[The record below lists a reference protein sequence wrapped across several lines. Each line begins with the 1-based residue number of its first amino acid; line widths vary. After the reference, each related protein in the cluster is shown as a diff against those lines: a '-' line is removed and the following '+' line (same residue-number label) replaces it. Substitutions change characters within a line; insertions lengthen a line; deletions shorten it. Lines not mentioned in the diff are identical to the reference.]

1 MPILSSLLSSLI
13 GVDPHSKPVDDPA
26 ASQQPQA
33 QSPPPPPP
41 APSHLPVT
49 STRPQPRAYP
59 PITSERSRRQLGLFF
74 GGATFVLWSVL
85 LTRRRV
91 RTHQLRG
98 QLPYFYYNHHFSPLG
113 GPSIATTPRSA
124 ALLAEEEAGRRDPFV
139 AFEALQLATLN
150 VMSAA
155 IMVAG
160 GVAWALDISTVDDL
174 RARARRSIDE
184 AADMGLDP
192 EAEKQVAEWMAK
204 TLGLDVEA
212 EKQKEEAEAKEER
225 GEGEA
230 GNKT

>member
-1 MPILSSLLSSLI
+1 GPN
-13 GVDPHSKPVDDPA
+13 KPADDPA
-26 ASQQPQA
+26 ASQQPQ
-33 QSPPPPPP
+33 PPPQSQVPTPPSAPRSSLSTHLP
-41 APSHLPVT
+41 APSAG
-49 STRPQPRAYP
+49 PQPRTHT
-59 PITSERSRRQLGLFF
+59 PITSSRSRRQLGLFF

-124 ALLAEEEAGRRDPFV
+124 ALLEAEEAGRRDPFV

-150 VMSAA
+150 VLSAA
-155 IMVAG
+155 MMVAG
-160 GVAWALDISTVDDL
+160 GVAWALDISTLDDV

-192 EAEKQVAEWMAK
+192 EAEREVAEWMAK

-212 EKQKEEAEAKEER
+212 EKQK
-225 GEGEA
+225 
-230 GNKT
+230 

>member
-1 MPILSSLLSSLI
+1 M
-13 GVDPHSKPVDDPA
+13 
-26 ASQQPQA
+26 
-33 QSPPPPPP
+33 
-41 APSHLPVT
+41 
-49 STRPQPRAYP
+49 
-59 PITSERSRRQLGLFF
+59 
-74 GGATFVLWSVL
+74 
-85 LTRRRV
+85 
-91 RTHQLRG
+91 
-98 QLPYFYYNHHFSPLG
+98 
-113 GPSIATTPRSA
+113 
-124 ALLAEEEAGRRDPFV
+124 

-160 GVAWALDISTVDDL
+160 GVAWALDISTIDDL

-204 TLGLDVEA
+204 TLGLDVDA

-230 GNKT
+230 GKKT